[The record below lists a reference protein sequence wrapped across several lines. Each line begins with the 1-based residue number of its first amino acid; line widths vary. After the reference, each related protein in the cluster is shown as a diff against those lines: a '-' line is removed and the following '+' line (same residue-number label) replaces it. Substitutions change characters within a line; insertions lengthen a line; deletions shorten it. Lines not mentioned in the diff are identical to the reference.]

1 MIILDKDSRVV
12 ISNAKISSFL
22 ESLDGGDVVLRGC
35 EEVLEQYCETIK
47 ETLLKQKKMEWE
59 SEKIVK
65 CLEKFGKETEKL
77 MEKKSGDVREMLE
90 KNVNEMRSDLCKMI
104 LSVSDMANK
113 DVHIEKIK
121 DVVKEV
127 VVAGVGGEMGKM
139 ELKTS
144 YMTDML
150 SKMHYEIRDYNK
162 DNSEVM
168 CNVKHFCDQMK
179 DKLHDIEKYCL
190 DTSMR
195 SSVKKTVSEGKLFDL
210 LSDRLMNRDGYV
222 VEMVSGQAN
231 SCDILVKRETYPPIR
246 IESKAHG
253 RGSGEKV
260 RTKEINKFKS
270 DLMQLDNH
278 GIFVSLYSNIVGKG
292 ELELEQLSNGKFAI
306 YLSNNAYNMD
316 LIVDMIQLLYK
327 IDKITDMHNAEGG
340 VILTTETMIRI
351 QRIIKENNNKI
362 LSLKS
367 HLRQSVQIVNDIE
380 LDIVT
385 DIITGQCL
393 RGERKET
400 KENENESNKKETN
413 EKEELMKFKCS
424 SCGKMLKSNTALISH
439 MKHCC
444 INKD

>member
-1 MIILDKDSRVV
+1 
-12 ISNAKISSFL
+12 
-22 ESLDGGDVVLRGC
+22 
-35 EEVLEQYCETIK
+35 
-47 ETLLKQKKMEWE
+47 
-59 SEKIVK
+59 
-65 CLEKFGKETEKL
+65 
-77 MEKKSGDVREMLE
+77 
-90 KNVNEMRSDLCKMI
+90 
-104 LSVSDMANK
+104 
-113 DVHIEKIK
+113 
-121 DVVKEV
+121 
-127 VVAGVGGEMGKM
+127 
-139 ELKTS
+139 
-144 YMTDML
+144 
-150 SKMHYEIRDYNK
+150 
-162 DNSEVM
+162 
-168 CNVKHFCDQMK
+168 
-179 DKLHDIEKYCL
+179 
-190 DTSMR
+190 
-195 SSVKKTVSEGKLFDL
+195 
-210 LSDRLMNRDGYV
+210 
-222 VEMVSGQAN
+222 
-231 SCDILVKRETYPPIR
+231 
-246 IESKAHG
+246 
-253 RGSGEKV
+253 
-260 RTKEINKFKS
+260 
-270 DLMQLDNH
+270 MQLDNH

-367 HLRQSVQIVNDIE
+367 HLRQCVQIVNDIE

-400 KENENESNKKETN
+400 KENESNKKETN